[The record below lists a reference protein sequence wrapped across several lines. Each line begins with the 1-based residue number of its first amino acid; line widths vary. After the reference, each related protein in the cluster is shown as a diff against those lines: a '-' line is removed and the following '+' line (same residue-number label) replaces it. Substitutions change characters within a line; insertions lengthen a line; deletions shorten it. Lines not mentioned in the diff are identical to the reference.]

1 MVTLYSTSLIHTI
14 TTLQPHCPKAHTTV
28 ITRLSLHTHTHTPH
42 TQYIHT
48 LGQTI
53 KYSVNHD
60 TTSKSKNTLHSLLGA
75 KVTETKGVGLPVSP
89 VEGDTVVC
97 PLTGV
102 ALGPAVGVA
111 EGV

>member
-1 MVTLYSTSLIHTI
+1 MTQSIM
-14 TTLQPHCPKAHTTV
+14 
-28 ITRLSLHTHTHTPH
+28 TPPPN
-42 TQYIHT
+42 
-48 LGQTI
+48 QT
-53 KYSVNHD
+53 
-60 TTSKSKNTLHSLLGA
+60 NTLHSLFGV